1 MIFAMSDYL
10 DIQEHIKAVDAHKRR
25 ARRIALLWF
34 FIVAFVVSYFG
45 LGVMRAEAA
54 ICQVLLS
61 RDYGDKVELVANAD
75 GFQVG
80 YLYYR
85 MVDTERAT
93 VNVIKIQDEYKGQG
107 ISKALFYGMLQREKQ
122 IKHIEAILIQ
132 DNLRVSGLWNAPQ
145 DVSDERCFEAAN
157 RTPFVK
163 AWRRFGFELVEC
175 YHNAMIGSLEVELK
189 LGNR

>member
-1 MIFAMSDYL
+1 MIYAMRDYL
-10 DIQEHIKAVDAHKRR
+10 DIQEHIKEVDAHKRR
-25 ARRIALLWF
+25 ARRIALAWF
-34 FIVAFVVSYFG
+34 FVIAFCVAYFG

-61 RDYGDKVELVANAD
+61 RVKDNSTELVANAD

-85 MVDTERAT
+85 MVDSERAT
-93 VNVIKIQDEYKGQG
+93 VNVIKIQDEYKGRG

-122 IKHIEAILIQ
+122 LKHIEAILIQ
-132 DNLRVSGLWNAPQ
+132 DNLRASGLWNAHQ
-145 DVSDERCFEAAN
+145 EVSDERCLEAAS

-163 AWRRFGFELVEC
+163 SWKRFGFELVEC
-175 YHNAMIGSLEVELK
+175 YHNAIIGSLEVELK
-189 LGNR
+189 R